1 MKNKHLSI
9 ISFQTAS
16 PVVIQKVQQKQAGEG
31 FMIAYDLQCSNGHQ
45 FEGWFEDSQSFDRQK
60 KQGMIACPVC
70 EDTGVFKLPSM
81 FAIKGSSGTLPI
93 DPSQTAD
100 VAALGKKIVDYV
112 QNNFDNVGADFAEEA
127 LKMHFGVTEPRSI
140 RGVSTPKEEETLK
153 AEGIRFF
160 KFPFPSEPSDPDAS

>member
-1 MKNKHLSI
+1 
-9 ISFQTAS
+9 
-16 PVVIQKVQQKQAGEG
+16 
-31 FMIAYDLQCSNGHQ
+31 
-45 FEGWFEDSQSFDRQK
+45 
-60 KQGMIACPVC
+60 MIACPIC

-81 FAIKGSSGTLPI
+81 FAIKGSSGSLPI
-93 DPSQTAD
+93 DPSQTVD

-160 KFPFPSEPSDPDAS
+160 KFPFSSEPSDPEAS